1 MNFLISIF
9 FLLCTNVY
17 SQHIHGR
24 FIDTDLIGKK
34 IYLYDMFQNDGK
46 SIDDTII
53 DSNGNFSF
61 NNTNFKLGFYR
72 IQLKNQPP
80 IIIVLNPVE
89 TDVEIQVNKQN
100 DDNPITVL
108 QSIENT
114 AFHRHKML
122 LNIYNRIEYL
132 QFQLSFPND
141 EVLQNMDEY
150 ENELKKFIYY
160 STVSLKDLQE
170 NFSQTFTFD
179 VLANTMPIINSSY
192 EDRIERFFDKKAILD
207 SKYLHSP
214 LMFNKISMYLNYYSG
229 ENSIDMHIAID
240 DILMATYDNYDVYG
254 YCITQI
260 LSFLNREGF
269 EERIEY
275 VVSEYIGDEFDLITN
290 RTLRKQI
297 EGRQKLKV
305 GTIAPDIQIPDIN
318 RDKVGLHDLFK
329 KNKLNLVMFWS
340 STCPHCMETIPEIKT
355 IYESYRSAGLEVI
368 AVSIDK
374 KKDEWQQAIDQENL
388 EWINIS
394 SLKGW
399 DSESTDVYYVTSTP
413 TFYLVDNQRTIVG
426 RPDGKEDVIRMLNN
440 LLR

>member
-1 MNFLISIF
+1 MRFVIALFI
-9 FLLCTNVY
+9 LCTTIMY
-17 SQHIHGR
+17 SQKLHGR
-24 FIDTDLIGKK
+24 FIDNNLHGKTV
-34 IYLYDMFQNDGK
+34 YLYDVFQGDG
-46 SIDDTII
+46 SPIDETII
-53 DSNGNFSF
+53 DSNGKFSF
-61 NNTNFKLGFYR
+61 KKTDYTLGFYR
-72 IQLKNQPP
+72 IQLKGEEP
-80 IIIVLNPVE
+80 IIIVLNPTE
-89 TDVEIQVNKQN
+89 TDVEIQVNNQN
-100 DDNPITVL
+100 DEKPITVL
-108 QSIENT
+108 QSLENI

-122 LNIYNRIEYL
+122 MNIYNRIEYL

-141 EVLQNMDEY
+141 EVLQKIDEY

-192 EDRIERFFDKKAILD
+192 EDRIERFFDNKAILD

-399 DSESTDVYYVTSTP
+399 DSESTDVYYVSYTP
-413 TFYLVDNQRTIVG
+413 TFYLVDNQTTIVG